1 MDFHLLICMMFSYWN
16 AGEASVDATNFLTES
31 VNWAEL
37 FSQLLN
43 FYCPLQTTEIGRAV
57 NALRKRGSNQ
67 IRNLARTLV
76 G

>member
-1 MDFHLLICMMFSYWN
+1 MFSYWN
-16 AGEASVDATNFLTES
+16 AGEASVDATNFRTDS

-43 FYCPLQTTEIGRAV
+43 FYCPLQTTEIGKAV
-57 NALRKRGSNQ
+57 NALRKQRSNQ
-67 IRNLARTLV
+67 IRDLARTLI